1 MMDEFNGIFDYF
13 IGELIDNALRA
24 LKENNSEY
32 TKIGNNNDKLMA
44 KIEKLMDKLEDKDAN

>member
-24 LKENNSEY
+24 LQAVKKVY
-32 TKIGNNNDKLMA
+32 AQKKLH
-44 KIEKLMDKLEDKDAN
+44 KGINLKKLFLS